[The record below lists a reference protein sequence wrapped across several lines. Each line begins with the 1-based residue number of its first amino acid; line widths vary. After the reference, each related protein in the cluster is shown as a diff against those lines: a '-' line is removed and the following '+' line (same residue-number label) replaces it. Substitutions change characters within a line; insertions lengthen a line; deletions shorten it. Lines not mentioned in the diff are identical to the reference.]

1 MRVPQSSGLF
11 SQFRVDDVWGFELL
25 VMVLEVNLCAGLGH
39 LDFYCG
45 LVDASTVGLV
55 LLQQV
60 LSCEAVYAAFAEMLA
75 PS

>member
-1 MRVPQSSGLF
+1 
-11 SQFRVDDVWGFELL
+11 
-25 VMVLEVNLCAGLGH
+25 MVLEVNLCAGLGH